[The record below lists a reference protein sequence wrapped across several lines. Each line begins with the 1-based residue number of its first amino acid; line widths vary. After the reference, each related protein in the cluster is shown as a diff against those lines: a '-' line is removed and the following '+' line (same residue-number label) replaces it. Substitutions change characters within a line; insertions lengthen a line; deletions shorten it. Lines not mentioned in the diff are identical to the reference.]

1 MKIFEWVEEVEKIY
15 ENLIENAKKESLDEL
30 ERLRTEQEKNMEER
44 IENNRKIVESALK
57 SLSENLN
64 NEDIFITEKIKDF
77 KEKMEITYKNSK
89 ETLFNTIIKEIGFD
103 F

>member
-64 NEDIFITEKIKDF
+64 NEDNFITEKIKDF
-77 KEKMEITYKNSK
+77 KEKMEITYKNYK